1 MARYDRIARLA
12 CPDREDCFPGWLT
25 LRDIDGRERE
35 PELGRRARL
44 RFLALRP
51 VHRLLARGLD
61 GPSGESLRQQLEG
74 VRREIERLDTRDPER
89 ALLMSYLAEV
99 GGRSPLGL
107 VTATLDVGAA
117 AESAGHSWA
126 AEEFYRIGLDLARDH
141 HLTAHEV
148 RALRRLARVHRGR
161 GQWEEAIRRGREAAD
176 RAEAVAEPV
185 QWAMALDEVAHAEIG
200 RGDDAAG
207 RAILA
212 EVAARG
218 EENGDA
224 HVAAVAAASLCA
236 LELAAGRAEAAILE
250 GEKALAGF
258 PMTDPHRNT
267 ALLNVAAALRR
278 FGLWSTAESCYHMV
292 ETRSTWVE
300 HRAEAAT
307 ERAVV
312 AAERGDAPT
321 FRRRRARIVERMDDA
336 DLRLRALLNL
346 GLGRGCLVAGE
357 IDDGRDHLRQAISAA
372 RDADLDLLLH
382 RAEELLAVLE
392 RGDALASKQRPR
404 PAPEV
409 VRRAAE
415 RIEQAIGGG
424 VAATS

>member
-1 MARYDRIARLA
+1 MH
-12 CPDREDCFPGWLT
+12 
-25 LRDIDGRERE
+25 
-35 PELGRRARL
+35 RRSVEVVG
-44 RFLALRP
+44 
-51 VHRLLARGLD
+51 VHLIQSVADVGLLLAR
-61 GPSGESLRQQLEG
+61 
-74 VRREIERLDTRDPER
+74 V
-89 ALLMSYLAEV
+89 A
-99 GGRSPLGL
+99 GG
-107 VTATLDVGAA
+107 
-117 AESAGHSWA
+117 SA
-126 AEEFYRIGLDLARDH
+126 
-141 HLTAHEV
+141 
-148 RALRRLARVHRGR
+148 
-161 GQWEEAIRRGREAAD
+161 Q
-176 RAEAVAEPV
+176 
-185 QWAMALDEVAHAEIG
+185 AHASEPG
-200 RGDDAAG
+200 
-207 RAILA
+207 L
-212 EVAARG
+212 
-218 EENGDA
+218 
-224 HVAAVAAASLCA
+224 
-236 LELAAGRAEAAILE
+236 
-250 GEKALAGF
+250 
-258 PMTDPHRNT
+258 P
-267 ALLNVAAALRR
+267 LLVPQRFVAAALRR

-312 AAERGDAPT
+312 AAERGDAPA

-382 RAEELLAVLE
+382 RAEELLAVLA

-415 RIEQAIGGG
+415 RIEQMIDGG